1 MLQEL
6 SYDTYNRKN
15 NRMLKS
21 KGLCQTT
28 NFVKVYSGKGK
39 EEECNFYN
47 IVINNI
53 GL

>member
-1 MLQEL
+1 MLQKL
-6 SYDTYNRKN
+6 SYDTNNRKT
-15 NRMLKS
+15 NRMLK

-28 NFVKVYSGKGK
+28 NFVKMYSGKGK
-39 EEECNFYN
+39 EEECDFYN